1 MNINWGAFGTVFL
14 VSFGAGVIVIVL
26 FSLGVASMTPRAAAG
41 ERASTPRG
49 PLSRL
54 GAGLCFLAC
63 AAVVGYSLY
72 VLVK

>member
-41 ERASTPRG
+41 EGASTPRG
-49 PLSRL
+49 PLSRWA
-54 GAGLCFLAC
+54 AGLCFLAC
-63 AAVVGYSLY
+63 AAVLAYGLY
-72 VLVK
+72 IIVK